1 MAYGVGDTHTK
12 ADRLLERGVA
22 RQDGRDERRI
32 GFFGPFFVILSL
44 VSALVSFLI
53 VSAITPIAPTRD
65 VVATVLGVN
74 AFLIFS
80 LLVIVTI
87 ETRNVLRAR
96 RAGQAGSRLHTNV
109 VGLFAIVAAVPSILL
124 AVTASITLDRALQ
137 PWFFGPI
144 RSVVEGS
151 ASFARA
157 FVDLQCASLQRDMIG
172 LSTDVDRFM
181 TIKVQQ
187 DGDKLLF
194 NENRPFFVQ
203 FILPRVAAQQFS
215 HAVIIDHEG
224 NIIESIL
231 ENAFDPPSIPSEA
244 EFAAAVTERPGCAQL
259 EIGKPLRAVR
269 KLFNLEDAYLFVTR
283 PVDPLTNEF
292 FNNSEAAVTEYQR
305 IDRVREV
312 RQMDFIVMYGVI
324 TVILLLVAIWLG
336 LNFANRLVAPVRRL
350 IYATDE
356 VALGNFYVQV
366 PVRRADGD
374 LAHLGATF
382 NKMTSE
388 LRGQHNKLTNAAQ
401 LIDSRRRFTEAVLS
415 GVPAGVIGLDESGR
429 ITVTNP
435 TANRLLSEHQ
445 TPYSGRFLSELLPEL
460 APMIDDAVGGRQ
472 RLIQGQVTLM
482 HRGSEQTINARITS
496 EQSAGKTRGF
506 VVTLDDITDLVTAQR
521 TSAWA
526 DVARRIAH
534 EIKNPLTPIQLS
546 AERIKRKYGKVIVED
561 RDIFDQCTDTIV
573 RQVEDIKRMVD
584 EFSSFARMP
593 KPQLGE
599 DDLVECLKQVLF
611 LARIGYPDVT
621 FEDALPAEPIRTKFD
636 RRLISQAVA
645 NILKNATEGISA
657 LPENAGKGLI
667 SLSLT
672 RTEANLAVIDIID
685 NGKGFPVEQRRR
697 LLEPYMTTRE
707 GGTGLGLPIVA
718 KIFEEHGGGIELMDN
733 PQVESG
739 GHGAR
744 VKLWFPIQSN
754 SPPSASIVEPDGSDT
769 RISPIKD
776 PVDHHS

>member
-1 MAYGVGDTHTK
+1 MSSTK
-12 ADRLLERGVA
+12 TSKPDL
-22 RQDGRDERRI
+22 RDSDLRI
-32 GFFGPFFVILSL
+32 GILGPIFVVFGLI
-44 VSALVSFLI
+44 SALASFLI
-53 VSAITPIAPTRD
+53 VSGITPVIPTRS
-65 VVATVLGVN
+65 VISTILLVN
-74 AFLIFS
+74 AVLILV
-80 LLVIVTI
+80 LLIIVVI
-87 ETRNVLRAR
+87 EARNVFRAR

-124 AVTASITLDRALQ
+124 AVVASITLDRALQ

-151 ASFARA
+151 SNFARA
-157 FVDLQCASLQRDMIG
+157 FVDLQCSSLQRDVSG
-172 LSTDVDRFM
+172 LTTDIDRFM
-181 TIKVQQ
+181 TIRIQQ
-187 DGDKLLF
+187 DSNKLLF
-194 NENRPFFVQ
+194 NENRAFFVQ
-203 FILPRVAAQQFS
+203 FILPRVGAQQFS
-215 HAVIIDHEG
+215 YAAIVNKDGGVIQ
-224 NIIESIL
+224 SIL
-231 ENAFDPPSIPSEA
+231 DNPFDPPGAPTEDELAASVSEHP
-244 EFAAAVTERPGCAQL
+244 VCNVVDVGR
-259 EIGKPLRAVR
+259 PLRAVR
-269 KLFNLEDAYLFVTR
+269 KLYNLEDAYLFVTR

-292 FNNSEAAVTEYQR
+292 FKNSAAAIEEYQR
-305 IDRVREV
+305 LDRVREV

-324 TVILLLVAIWLG
+324 TIILLLVAIWLG

-388 LRGQHNKLTNAAQ
+388 LRGQHNKLTSAAQ

-415 GVPAGVIGLDESGR
+415 GVPAGIIGLDEGGR

-435 TANRLLSEHQ
+435 TAGRLLSEHPSPH
-445 TPYSGRFLSELLPEL
+445 TGKRLAELMPEL
-460 APMIDDAVGGRQ
+460 ASMIDDAVGGRQ
-472 RLIQGQVTLM
+472 RLIQSQISLM
-482 HRGSEQTINARITS
+482 HRGVEQTINVRITS
-496 EQSAGKTRGF
+496 EQAAGKARGF
-506 VVTLDDITDLVTAQR
+506 VVTLDDISDLVSAQR

-599 DDLVECLKQVLF
+599 DDLVECVKQVLF
-611 LARIGYPDVT
+611 LARIGYPDVS
-621 FEDALPAEPIRTKFD
+621 FEEKLPVHPLRVKFD
-636 RRLISQAVA
+636 RRLISQALT
-645 NILKNATEGISA
+645 NILKNATESV
-657 LPENAGKGLI
+657 LEVPENNDGKGMVRLM
-667 SLSLT
+667 LGVDQ
-672 RTEANLAVIDIID
+672 ANVINIDVVD
-685 NGKGFPVEQRRR
+685 NGKGFPIENRRR

-718 KIFEEHGGGIELMDN
+718 KIFEEHGGGIELLDN
-733 PQVESG
+733 PEVERNG
-739 GHGAR
+739 GRGAR
-744 VKLWFPIQSN
+744 VRLWFPIGIRPSPDKDMKSGRTETTSSPMEIQS
-754 SPPSASIVEPDGSDT
+754 
-769 RISPIKD
+769 
-776 PVDHHS
+776 